1 MNLNNSERIEA
12 SHAWA
17 EIFFNDIGWVG
28 YDVSNGISPN
38 ENYIFLSRG
47 FDYND
52 VAPIKGVKIGTS
64 EEKIN
69 YWYNY
74 KRKSIN
80 IKKSHDLL
88 CWS

>member
-1 MNLNNSERIEA
+1 MM
-12 SHAWA
+12 
-17 EIFFNDIGWVG
+17 FQMG
-28 YDVSNGISPN
+28 YLLMKI
-38 ENYIFLSRG
+38 YIKSRG

-52 VAPIKGVKIGTS
+52 VAPIKGVKWNFRG
-64 EEKIN
+64 KIN

-80 IKKSHDLL
+80 IKKNHDLL